1 MASEASQMMQVPSAS
16 PPNSNCSAL
25 AALLHN
31 IYYFPAPP
39 PTCVGSD
46 PVLIA
51 TTEIIGVWLLTSDL
65 GASTQVEVDEVWT
78 VAYNDS

>member
-1 MASEASQMMQVPSAS
+1 MMQVPSAS
-16 PPNSNCSAL
+16 TPNSNCSAV

-31 IYYFPAPP
+31 IYYLPAPP
-39 PTCVGSD
+39 HTRVGSD
-46 PVLIA
+46 PVLIT
-51 TTEIIGVWLLTSDL
+51 TTEIIEVWLLTSDL